1 MTRNNTIL
9 VVDDETKIIEV
20 LQSYL
25 EKEGFRVVCAYS
37 GNEALNRFDYYSP
50 VLVILDLMLPDLP
63 GEEVC
68 RAIRKKSRV
77 PVIMLTAK
85 TEEEYMLK
93 GLGLGADD
101 YITKPFS
108 PKQLVARVGAILRRV
123 LNEAVPIADEYS
135 FRDRELVIDNMRH
148 KVLLNGEPIA
158 LTPGEFKL
166 ILTMVKYPTK
176 TFTREELI
184 SMALGDDFEGYNRVI
199 DTHIKNI
206 RQKIERDA
214 KNPKYIITVHG
225 VGYRFGG
232 DEQ

>member
-9 VVDDETKIIEV
+9 VVDDEAKIVEV
-20 LQSYL
+20 LKSYL

-37 GNEALNRFDYYSP
+37 GSEALSQFDHYSP

-68 RAIRKKSRV
+68 RTIRKRSRV
-77 PVIMLTAK
+77 PVVMLTAK
-85 TEEEYMLK
+85 TEEEDILK
-93 GLGLGADD
+93 GLGIGADD
-101 YITKPFS
+101 YVTKPFS
-108 PKQLVARVGAILRRV
+108 PRQIVARVGAILRRT
-123 LNEAVPIADEYS
+123 LNEAVPIVDEYS
-135 FRDRELVIDNMRH
+135 FHDRELVIDNMRH
-148 KVLLNGEPIA
+148 EVWRNGEPVA

-166 ILTMVKYPTK
+166 LLTMVKYPTK

-184 SMALGDDFEGYNRVI
+184 SMALGDDFEGYDRVI

-206 RQKIERDA
+206 RQKIEPDA

-225 VGYRFGG
+225 VGYKFGG
-232 DEQ
+232 DV